1 MSDAIR
7 TLDLLSELFA
17 GFVAGVIAAI
27 FLLMFVSVFFTEL
40 FSSGLLG
47 TVFGV
52 LGYLNP
58 AEQLLGQLAAL
69 VGGGVGAYWRYVY
82 TKRRSAPAGASKEA
96 AE

>member
-1 MSDAIR
+1 VSDAIR
-7 TLDLLSELFA
+7 TVDLLSELFA

-58 AEQLLGQLAAL
+58 AEQLIGQLAAL
-69 VGGGVGAYWRYVY
+69 VGGGLGAYWRYVY
-82 TKRRSAPAGASKEA
+82 TKRRVATTGNGTETV
-96 AE
+96 E